1 MTRTENQKKLIY
13 MISLA
18 LLTAIVVFLQLAGV
32 AIPLSFLTTPVSLVL
47 IPIALGA
54 MVLGPAAGAW
64 LGFVC
69 GLVIFIT
76 CGPGGQ
82 NPFFT
87 GILFQNHPLLT
98 FLVCTVKST
107 VAGYV
112 AGVVYRVLARKNSLV
127 ASFAAAALVP
137 VLNTGIFI
145 LGCFTM
151 MDTFEQNFLGGMNM
165 WYYLVVL
172 VAGVNF
178 LAELAINLIFSPAL
192 HRVVLVV
199 QKKLGLGFFS

>member
-18 LLTAIVVFLQLAGV
+18 LLTAIVVLLQLAGV
-32 AIPLSFLTTPVSLVL
+32 AIRLPFLTTPISLVL

-64 LGFVC
+64 LGLVF
-69 GLVIFIT
+69 GLVVFIT

-82 NPFFT
+82 DPLFT

-112 AGVVYRVLARKNSLV
+112 AGVVYRVLAKKNSLV

-151 MDTFEQNFLGGMNM
+151 MDTFEQNLLGGMNM
-165 WYYLVVL
+165 WYFLVVL
-172 VAGVNF
+172 CAGVNF

-199 QKKLGLGFFS
+199 QKKLAQ